1 MANPNGEG
9 EYLEV
14 VAEDLGAQRS
24 LETQLRRARKWE
36 DAARVTSGIAA
47 DLTHL
52 VDAIKEAADRL
63 ANESAHDE
71 TARHHADAIGQA
83 VARASALS
91 RQLVAFGRKEARD
104 PKTFDLNETVRGLE
118 RVVRRLID
126 EHIDIALALAPDAG
140 AVEVSEPALEEA
152 VVHLGVAAASAL
164 PAGGRIELA
173 TRACDVEATDDNGPD
188 GLKAGHYGLISITA
202 SGWGLDAEIQ
212 RDDVTKGVTSARR
225 SIGRVGGSV
234 SAIAVA
240 GTSLT
245 FRIYVPAVQGT
256 EEFESEEYT
265 ADVDATSS
273 SIEATPGN

>member
-212 RDDVTKGVTSARR
+212 RDDVTKGVASARR

-256 EEFESEEYT
+256 GEFESEEYT